1 LPRKKSLLNFKSP
14 KICFQDLVFEED
26 KRLLML
32 NYVCQW
38 PLASLEYKDLG
49 LREGMLCYIRKVNW
63 LQFSCDYGKA
73 GMSNSKHCRTLSF
86 KSRR

>member
-1 LPRKKSLLNFKSP
+1 MPRKKSLLNFKSP

-38 PLASLEYKDLG
+38 PLAGLEHKDLRAKG
-49 LREGMLCYIRKVNW
+49 GNVMLDK
-63 LQFSCDYGKA
+63 
-73 GMSNSKHCRTLSF
+73 
-86 KSRR
+86 KSQLASI